1 MNEDKNQTTENA
13 ESGMNGA
20 ETNGKSAAEKQ
31 NANAVGEG
39 QPSTAEKQLSEAE
52 EKAARRKKTHKRHMR
67 AFRDLI
73 LRTLMLALVVYVL
86 FFHLVGLTVMR
97 SGDMYPRIDMGDMV
111 LYYRLEHHI
120 HAQDVI
126 VFEKPTSSLEQ
137 QYDEQDIE
145 DGEESETG
153 EDGGDFAVDEEEETT
168 VAGMTETGEEF
179 SITTVTETE
188 EEQAQ
193 AENTGKEEK
202 PWWRKAL
209 NWLGF
214 RDPDEPEKSIF
225 ICRVVAG
232 PGDKVE
238 ISEGERLIINGNAV
252 IESGIFY
259 PTPEYA
265 GFVEYPLELGEGE
278 YFVLADYRN
287 GGADSRFFGAVRED
301 EILGTVI
308 TILRRNN
315 L

>member
-1 MNEDKNQTTENA
+1 MNEDTNRTAENA
-13 ESGMNGA
+13 ESRMNAEETEEKAAA
-20 ETNGKSAAEKQ
+20 ETG
-31 NANAVGEG
+31 NANGEG

-52 EKAARRKKTHKRHMR
+52 EKAARRKKAHKRHMR

-97 SGDMYPRIDMGDMV
+97 NGDMYPRIDMGDMV
-111 LYYRLEHHI
+111 LYYRLEKHI

-126 VFEKPTSSLEQ
+126 VFEKPTSALEQ

-145 DGEESETG
+145 EGEESESG
-153 EDGGDFAVDEEEETT
+153 EDSSDSEIEDGEETT
-168 VAGMTETGEEF
+168 VTGMTETGEEV

-188 EEQAQ
+188 EKQVQ
-193 AENTGKEEK
+193 AEKNGKEEK

-214 RDPDEPEKSIF
+214 RDPDEPDKSVF

-238 ISEGERLIINGNAV
+238 ISEGERLIVNGNAV
-252 IESGIFY
+252 VESGIFY

>member
-1 MNEDKNQTTENA
+1 MNEDTNRTAENA
-13 ESGMNGA
+13 ESRMNAA
-20 ETNGKSAAEKQ
+20 ETEEKAATETG
-31 NANAVGEG
+31 NANGEG
-39 QPSTAEKQLSEAE
+39 QPSNAEKQPSEAE
-52 EKAARRKKTHKRHMR
+52 EKAARRKKAHRRHIR

-73 LRTLMLALVVYVL
+73 LRTLMLALVVYIL

-137 QYDEQDIE
+137 QYDELDIE
-145 DGEESETG
+145 DGEESETE
-153 EDGGDFAVDEEEETT
+153 EDSSDFAVDEEEETT

-179 SITTVTETE
+179 SITMVTETE
-188 EEQAQ
+188 ETQ
-193 AENTGKEEK
+193 AETPEKAEK

-214 RDPDEPEKSIF
+214 RDPDEPEKSLF

-238 ISEGERLIINGNAV
+238 ISESERLIVNGNAV

-259 PTPEYA
+259 PTPEYT